1 LSQLLHPGHEPLRA
15 GAQPRGAWDSHQAT
29 QAVFHCMYCPATT
42 SLHDLQ
48 ASFAPRRVVSLV
60 LLPDL
65 RKSHGA
71 RSATR
76 TSLETDLLGM
86 HAAMQAGLGAHLLQA
101 RHKPGC
107 GTYPPAPD
115 LPRFESCLAP
125 APSSFQPCRACP
137 STDGAEPA
145 SNTPPN
151 SMCTLLLDHMGNFG
165 VRNNQVNTVELS
177 VPRHLQASQN
187 PVESAQEPGARRAP
201 SYFGT
206 LIGRPIT
213 VVMGTGCGSTPI
225 CPNRPA
231 GPRRARKRRPTTYP
245 AAWLHRRHV
254 AVNTFTAETA
264 VPSPYTSGT
273 TKPAAFFVK
282 RWNCIRVGMPQQAHS
297 SHCGTCLKPT
307 AR

>member
-1 LSQLLHPGHEPLRA
+1 LPCNHVTPRSAGFVCAAARSQPCAPPRSAEVARRALSHPHQPRDRPARHARSNASRA
-15 GAQPRGAWDSHQAT
+15 GCA
-29 QAVFHCMYCPATT
+29 PA
-42 SLHDLQ
+42 
-48 ASFAPRRVVSLV
+48 ASPPQTWR
-60 LLPDL
+60 
-65 RKSHGA
+65 
-71 RSATR
+71 
-76 TSLETDLLGM
+76 
-86 HAAMQAGLGAHLLQA
+86 
-101 RHKPGC
+101 